1 MTHFSLQK
9 RRLNKSLNY
18 KLPLDSAADSNLLV
32 LISIEEEQKNKSR
45 LDVGIELRK
54 KLVIL

>member
-1 MTHFSLQK
+1 MNYLWTLQ
-9 RRLNKSLNY
+9 LIVTY
-18 KLPLDSAADSNLLV
+18 LV

-54 KLVIL
+54 MPVIL